1 VTRLFTV
8 LMLFAATSAFAQKR
22 EPIPP
27 FVIDA
32 RVAIPFLKQDP
43 VTAQDIGITTDQL
56 ANRGLGVTGGAQ
68 FYVLR
73 RGGFALGL
81 GGELLLA
88 GASFQDSLPDGTPVG
103 TKINRRFQSTS
114 VQLSLNF
121 GKRNGWSYLTFGMG
135 PVAFDTYLEGTTPD
149 GLRARTLNYGGGAR
163 WFNYEHVAFSL
174 DLRIYA
180 TVPAN
185 ATLLV
190 GGRERTNVLILSAGV
205 SIK

>member
-1 VTRLFTV
+1 
-8 LMLFAATSAFAQKR
+8 MLVAASSTAAFAQKR

-27 FVIDA
+27 FVVDA
-32 RVAIPFLKQDP
+32 RVAIPLLKEDP
-43 VTAQDIGITTDQL
+43 VTAADLGINTAQL
-56 ANRGLGVTGGAQ
+56 ANRGLGITGGAN
-68 FYVLR
+68 FYPLR

-81 GGELLLA
+81 GGELLFA
-88 GASFQDSLPDGTPVG
+88 GASHQDTDLNGQPIG
-103 TKINRRFQSTS
+103 TKINRRFQNASF
-114 VQLSLNF
+114 QMSLNF

-135 PVAFDTYLEGTTPD
+135 PVAFDTYFEGTEPD
-149 GLRARTLNYGGGAR
+149 GLRQKTLNYGGGAR

-185 ATLLV
+185 PTLIV
-190 GGRERTNVLILSAGV
+190 GGRQRTNVLVLSAGV